1 MDCGIGSGM
10 LDYGII
16 TRPFSGKA
24 KQVRI
29 ELRRMLWAQSAD
41 IAEVQAMVADVSTV
55 QRGSTSIVM
64 TRSIASGVDHPVM
77 VPVAS
82 IRQRAS
88 IAMAPEPTNASG
100 AVQLPMV
107 PAAFTVRPGGMR
119 SEIV

>member
-64 TRSIASGVDHPVM
+64 MRSIASGADHPVM

-88 IAMAPEPTNASG
+88 IAMAPEPINASG
-100 AVQLPMV
+100 AVRLPMAQAV
-107 PAAFTVRPGGMR
+107 SIARPGGMR

>member
-1 MDCGIGSGM
+1 MDCGIGSGI

-64 TRSIASGVDHPVM
+64 MRSIASGADHPVM

-88 IAMAPEPTNASG
+88 IAMAPEPINASG
-100 AVQLPMV
+100 AVRLPMAQAV
-107 PAAFTVRPGGMR
+107 SIARAGGMR

>member
-1 MDCGIGSGM
+1 MECGIGSGM

-16 TRPFSGKA
+16 TRPFSGEA

-29 ELRRMLWAQSAD
+29 ESRRMLWAQSAD

-88 IAMAPEPTNASG
+88 IAMAPEPINASG
-100 AVQLPMV
+100 AVRLPMAQAV
-107 PAAFTVRPGGMR
+107 SIARAGGMR